1 MQTRQ
6 LLLLEEVLWIMDW
19 YFNRKQQFEVKN
31 VLMDLLQII

>member
-6 LLLLEEVLWIMDW
+6 LFLLEEVLWTGI
-19 YFNRKQQFEVKN
+19 FNHKQQFEVKN